1 MSKESEEKIPVVI
14 LAAGKSTRTY
24 PLTITRPKTLLK
36 VANKE
41 ILVHNIEAV
50 RDFASELIV
59 IVGFQKEMIMSFL
72 GSNFSGIPVRYV
84 EQKEQLGTGHALML
98 AKEILPER
106 FMVMMSD
113 DLYCRQDVKKCV
125 SRENCILAKEVPNPE
140 CFGVI
145 VEDKGIM
152 KQLVEKPK
160 DKISNLANCALYILN
175 RKIFDCKVG
184 KSARGEYELTDM
196 VSELS
201 KKEEINVERASF
213 WMPITYPWSILD
225 ANEALL
231 KQMKGK
237 IEGIEGIVESNATLK
252 GQVFVGKGTV
262 IKSGSYIEGPVM
274 IGENCRIGPNCYI
287 RPSTTIGNN
296 CHIGNAVEIKNS
308 VIFDNSNI
316 AHLSYIGDSII
327 GYDVNIGA
335 GTIIANLRHDNSNV
349 KSMVNGMLIDSGRR
363 KLGAIIGDN
372 VHTGINTSIYPG
384 RKIWP
389 GKSTIPGEIVK
400 EDITQ
405 KR

>member
-1 MSKESEEKIPVVI
+1 MSRESVRKIPVVM

-36 VANKE
+36 VANRE

-59 IVGFQKEMIMSFL
+59 IIGCQKEMIMSFL

-113 DLYCRQDVKKCV
+113 DLYSKPDIEKCM
-125 SRENCILAKEVPNPE
+125 SHRCSILSMEVPNPE

-160 DKISNLANCALYILN
+160 DKISNLANSGLYVLT
-175 RKIFDCKVG
+175 RKIFEGKIE

-196 VSELS
+196 VSALS
-201 KKEEINVERASF
+201 KKEEINVEKASF

-237 IEGIEGIVESNATLK
+237 IEGIVESNATLK

-262 IKSGSYIEGPVM
+262 IKSGSYIEGPAM

-287 RPSTTIGNN
+287 RASTTIGNN

-308 VIFDNSNI
+308 IIFDSTSV
-316 AHLSYIGDSII
+316 AHLSYIGDSVL
-327 GYDVNIGA
+327 GCNVNIGA
-335 GTIIANLRHDNSNV
+335 GNITANLRHDNSNV

-384 RKIWP
+384 RKIWAE
-389 GKSTIPGEIVK
+389 KTTLPGEIVK
-400 EDITQ
+400 EDIT
-405 KR
+405 